1 MSLKPLPKIQ
11 CKAPVDSIR
20 WDISADA
27 MTRWD
32 ASISARS
39 DDTTITIY
47 DYIGDDGW
55 SDSGVTAK
63 RISAALRSIG
73 EREVTVSINS
83 PGGDFFEGLAIYNLL
98 REHPH
103 KVTVKVVGLAASA
116 ASIIAMAGDEI
127 QVAKSGFLMIHN
139 AWAYVAGNK
148 KAMLGAADI
157 LDGFD
162 KSMADIYATVTDE
175 DIKKISEM
183 MDSETWMTGQG
194 AVDHGFA
201 TGLLPSDEVVEGDG
215 DRGAVAAVRKI
226 DNILA
231 KQGMR
236 RAERKDLL
244 NQIKGG
250 TPGAAATV
258 MPGADLLVEIANRVE
273 KSINEATHERRTKR
287 IN

>member
-20 WDISADA
+20 WDTPADA

-47 DYIGDDGW
+47 DAIGSDGW

-116 ASIIAMAGDEI
+116 ASVIAMAGDEI

-139 AWAYVAGNK
+139 AWAFVVGNK
-148 KAMLGAADI
+148 EDMWGAADI

-162 KSMADIYATVTDE
+162 KAMADLYAAATGIE
-175 DIKKISEM
+175 AKKISTM
-183 MDSETWMTGQG
+183 MDAETWMSGQD

-201 TGLLPSDEVVEGDG
+201 SGLLSADEVVEGGGDG
-215 DRGAVAAVRKI
+215 FNGQNAAIRKVET
-226 DNILA
+226 ILA
-231 KQGMR
+231 QQGVPKVER
-236 RAERKDLL
+236 RKMI
-244 NQIKGG
+244 QGIKG
-250 TPGAAATV
+250 TSGAAHQGTS
-258 MPGADLLVEIANRVE
+258 GAALETIAGIQVLAA
-273 KSINEATHERRTKR
+273 KMVTRRR
-287 IN
+287 